1 MAYGARLESVLG
13 ETPQGFKSPIL
24 RHSDGPRIAK
34 ASGGLLMSSAT
45 EAQENVWLPVI
56 RIETNPAPP
65 EAWGAESDRSGRP
78 SA

>member
-1 MAYGARLESVLG
+1 
-13 ETPQGFKSPIL
+13 
-24 RHSDGPRIAK
+24 
-34 ASGGLLMSSAT
+34 MSSAT

-65 EAWGAESDRSGRP
+65 EAWGAESDRSDRP

>member
-34 ASGGLLMSSAT
+34 ASGGLLAQRDPSRTRQSLPTLAAFRPWGSS
-45 EAQENVWLPVI
+45 V
-56 RIETNPAPP
+56 
-65 EAWGAESDRSGRP
+65 G
-78 SA
+78 